1 MRKTRHNYTPL
12 IEYKLF
18 PDKLDSGPREK
29 GMHTK
34 GKGQYRK
41 TIDGGI
47 YQVYIGISVS
57 IYSAISGCYNNN

>member
-29 GMHTK
+29 GMHK
-34 GKGQYRK
+34 RRERGNIARQ
-41 TIDGGI
+41 
-47 YQVYIGISVS
+47 
-57 IYSAISGCYNNN
+57 